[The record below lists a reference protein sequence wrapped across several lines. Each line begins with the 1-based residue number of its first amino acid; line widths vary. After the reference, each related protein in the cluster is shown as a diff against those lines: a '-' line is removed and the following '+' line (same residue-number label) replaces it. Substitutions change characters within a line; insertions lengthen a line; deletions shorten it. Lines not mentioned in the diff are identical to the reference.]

1 MTLQDTT
8 AAEAHKRN
16 AAATSVAAAVVITGF
31 KIAVGLATGS
41 LGILAEAAH
50 SGFDFLAALMT
61 YFAVRI
67 AGKPADSGHAY
78 GHGKVENLS
87 ALFETLLLLVTCGWI
102 IYEAVERLIFR
113 PSVVDASV
121 WAFVVMISSVVI
133 DISRSRVLSRAAKKY
148 NSQALEADALHF
160 STDIWSSLV
169 VILGLLCVLVA
180 DRYPGFE
187 FLHRADAVAALG
199 VAVIVIVVSVR
210 LGIRTVQALID
221 AAPEG
226 IDGTIKRAVEGLEGI
241 ADCHNIRVRY
251 SGPKLFIDVHVLMD
265 GNLTLAQ
272 AHALTEVI
280 EETIRGI
287 HPESDVTVHPEPL
300 EDDR

>member
-1 MTLQDTT
+1 MDQLYKTT
-8 AAEAHKRN
+8 AEKHKRH
-16 AAATSVAAAVVITGF
+16 AALTSVAAAVVITGF
-31 KIAVGLATGS
+31 KIVVGLATGS

-67 AGKPADSGHAY
+67 ADKPADSEHPY

-87 ALFETLLLLVTCGWI
+87 ALFETLLLLITCVWI
-102 IYEAVERLIFR
+102 VYEAVERLFYR
-113 PSVVDASV
+113 PVTVDASV
-121 WAFVVMISSVVI
+121 WAFIVMISSVVI
-133 DISRSRVLSRAAKKY
+133 DFSRSRVLYHAAKKY

-160 STDIWSSLV
+160 STDIWSSAV
-169 VILGLLCVLVA
+169 VVLGLLCVLVA
-180 DRYPGFE
+180 DRYPNLE

-210 LGIRTVQALID
+210 LGIRTIQALID

-226 IDGTIKRAVEGLEGI
+226 MDAVIKREVESLEGI
-241 ADCHNIRVRY
+241 ANCHNIRLRS
-251 SGPKLFIDVHVLMD
+251 SGPRLFIDVHVLMD

-280 EETIRGI
+280 EETIKNI
-287 HPESDVTVHPEPL
+287 HPESDVVVHPEPL
-300 EDDR
+300 QE